1 MDDITV
7 RLRRGFGGLVP
18 PVCDEAANEIDRL
31 RLKDEK
37 LNAIAATLDYWLKSQ
52 KLQRDKESIAT
63 NDGTHVITPPS
74 WPTRGTLKE
83 WIKVLRG

>member
-31 RLKDEK
+31 RGILNERVNVFLPPTKEK
-37 LNAIAATLDYWLKSQ
+37 
-52 KLQRDKESIAT
+52 AT
-63 NDGTHVITPPS
+63 NGNGSASRDD
-74 WPTRGTLKE
+74 
-83 WIKVLRG
+83 